1 MKKLLRNFE
10 KKIGSV
16 FTRETDN
23 ENNYPEFESRMH
35 GNNILQNVR
44 ITENDVCEK
53 LKRLKEDKACGPDG
67 IHPKLLKECAEIIAI
82 PLYLIFSKSLESGVV
97 PADWK
102 LANVSP
108 IHKKGSRAMAS
119 NYRPVSLTCLA
130 SKLMESIIRDAMVR
144 HLLENDLGTTAQHG
158 FTNGRSCLTNLLET
172 FESWTEDVD
181 KGYSVDVIFLDFQKA
196 FDKVPK
202 KRLLQ
207 KLSAYGI
214 EGKVLC
220 WIEDF
225 LSDRRM
231 RIMVRG
237 EYTEWVD
244 VISGLPQ
251 GSVLGPILFLIYVND
266 IPEMVNCSIKMF
278 ADDTKLFRTVKSIDD
293 CNILQNDLDTL
304 SQWTNEWLLSFN
316 VDKCKVMHIGKN
328 NPKLEYTMRTENEN
342 KILIET
348 REEKDLGVWITNDL
362 KPEKQVIAASQ
373 RAMTVLRS
381 VKRAFVRFDIET
393 FSIIYTTYI
402 RPHLEYCIQAWAPYY
417 AKDILLLEK
426 VQRRATKLVWGLKDL
441 SYEERLERLK
451 LFSLEERRLRGD
463 LIQTF
468 KLLTGKENVG
478 YEILFNRSTNH
489 LRGHSFKLS
498 KSQCNKLCRRRFF
511 SQRVIDIWNSFSE
524 FIVSAPSTNTFKK
537 RIDNNWKKTWA
548 TYKRLTSSLA
558 NAHYL

>member
-1 MKKLLRNFE
+1 MWIK
-10 KKIGSV
+10 
-16 FTRETDN
+16 D
-23 ENNYPEFESRMH
+23 
-35 GNNILQNVR
+35 
-44 ITENDVCEK
+44 
-53 LKRLKEDKACGPDG
+53 
-67 IHPKLLKECAEIIAI
+67 
-82 PLYLIFSKSLESGVV
+82 
-97 PADWK
+97 
-102 LANVSP
+102 
-108 IHKKGSRAMAS
+108 
-119 NYRPVSLTCLA
+119 
-130 SKLMESIIRDAMVR
+130 
-144 HLLENDLGTTAQHG
+144 
-158 FTNGRSCLTNLLET
+158 
-172 FESWTEDVD
+172 
-181 KGYSVDVIFLDFQKA
+181 SVDVIFLDFQKA
-196 FDKVPK
+196 FDKVQK

-237 EYTEWVD
+237 EYSEWVD
-244 VISGLPQ
+244 VISGVPQ

-373 RAMTVLRS
+373 RAMMVLRS

-468 KLLTGKENVG
+468 KLLTGKENVD

-489 LRGHSFKLS
+489 LRGNSFKLS
-498 KSQCNKLCRRRFF
+498 KSQCNILCRRRFF
-511 SQRVIDIWNSFSE
+511 SQRVIDIWNSLSE

-537 RIDNNWKKTWA
+537 RIDNNWKKIWA